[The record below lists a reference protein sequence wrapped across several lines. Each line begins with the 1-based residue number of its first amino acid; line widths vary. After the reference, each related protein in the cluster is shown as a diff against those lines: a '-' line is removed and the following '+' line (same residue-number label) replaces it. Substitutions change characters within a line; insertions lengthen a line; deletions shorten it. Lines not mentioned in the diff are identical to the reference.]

1 MDLIAMFTHQKKK
14 LLIMDALEEGI
25 EGIDLLILQVIIW
38 APGARNLASYSEAT
52 HENAWNY

>member
-1 MDLIAMFTHQKKK
+1 MFTHQKKK

-52 HENAWNY
+52 HENA